1 MNEIPYKEQE
11 MEKVNLAQKL
21 TLFNEHWNP
30 KIVGELNDSYVKV
43 VKVKGEFVWHH
54 HEEEDELFFV
64 LNGRLLIQFRDRD
77 VWLDEG
83 EFLIVPRGVE
93 HKPVAPEEV
102 HIMLLE
108 PKTVVNTGN
117 VCNEKTAELEWI

>member
-43 VKVKGEFVWHH
+43 VKVQGEFVWHH
-54 HEEEDELFFV
+54 HEAEDELFYV

-117 VCNEKTAELEWI
+117 VRNEKTAELEWI